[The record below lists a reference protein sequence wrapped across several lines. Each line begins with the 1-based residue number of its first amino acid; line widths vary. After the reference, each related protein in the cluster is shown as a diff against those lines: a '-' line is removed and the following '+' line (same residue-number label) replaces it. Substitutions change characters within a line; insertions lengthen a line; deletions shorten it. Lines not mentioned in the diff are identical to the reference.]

1 MEALNDMLSA
11 GTVSFHLVSPVFLC
25 LCVAPRVHLVQL
37 AGGGCAADPAGP
49 AVQHVFSGPALQHVS
64 PPEEQ
69 EGAHFCR
76 QH

>member
-11 GTVSFHLVSPVFLC
+11 STVSFHLVSPVFLW
-25 LCVAPRVHLVQL
+25 LCVAPQAHVAQL

-49 AVQHVFSGPALQHVS
+49 AVQHVSPGPAVQHVS

-69 EGAHFCR
+69 ERARFC
-76 QH
+76 